1 MTFTRRG
8 RLVGVA
14 IVLGLLWGFVFRIPT
29 LNAVVM
35 PGVVGLLA
43 GWFLVSRA
51 DPPALNRS
59 PVEADFAGNAR
70 VVQLQIS
77 HPNTVAVQAADDV
90 PASVT
95 VSDGQAARPVVDGS
109 MAYEVVADERGIA
122 ALGPVTVRYTDP
134 LGLYAH
140 SFELGGRIDL
150 ITFPQVHQL
159 DWWAARSALRSEGT
173 PTRER
178 HVFDRLREYDPGD
191 ALRDIHWRSSAKRQ
205 EHEFIVKEFVAD
217 SERGAVRIVGESAA
231 GRADDMASAVASVA
245 LWLLDDGIP
254 VGVELADTTVPV
266 AGGPPQRRRIL
277 MALAR
282 TDGGRVDPETRR
294 AAPVLIQ
301 GERASEVSVEVGER
315 DVDFEDVL
323 ERTGATRSTRTIAAD
338 GGHTR

>member
-1 MTFTRRG
+1 MTFTGRG
-8 RLVGVA
+8 RLVAGA

-43 GWFLVSRA
+43 GWFMVSRA
-51 DPPALNRS
+51 GPPSVNRS
-59 PVEADFAGNAR
+59 PVEADFPGNAR

-77 HPNTVAVQAADDV
+77 HPNTLAVEVEDEV

-95 VSDGQAARPVVDGS
+95 VSEGQAARPVVDGS
-109 MAYEVVADERGIA
+109 IAYEVVADERGIA
-122 ALGPVTVRYTDP
+122 ELGPVTVQYTDP
-134 LGLYAH
+134 LGLYART
-140 SFELGGRIDL
+140 FEFAATIDL
-150 ITFPQVHQL
+150 ITFPKVHQL

-173 PTRER
+173 LTRER
-178 HVFDRLREYDPGD
+178 HIFDQLREYDPGD
-191 ALRDIHWRSSAKRQ
+191 GLRDIHWRSSAKRQ

-217 SERGAVRIVGESAA
+217 SERGAVRIVGESRP
-231 GRADDMASAVASVA
+231 GRADAMASALASVA

-254 VGVELADTTVPV
+254 VGLELADTLVPV

-282 TDGGRVDPETRR
+282 TDGGRIDPETRR

-301 GERASEVSVEVGER
+301 AERGGGVVVEVGER
-315 DVDFEDVL
+315 EVDFGDVV
-323 ERTGATRSTRTIAAD
+323 ERTGAARSAGRIAAD
-338 GGHTR
+338 GGRPR